1 MVRVRWHRIGQIR
14 RRGTAAAG
22 YAQWL
27 ARTLGSGEQQSWLAG
42 FLVRIADLLIA
53 QKVREQMAAI
63 GQRPHQAGG
72 RWQREKRLLGFR
84 AMLIK
89 VHRCRFSNVIRR

>member
-42 FLVRIADLLIA
+42 FLVRIADLIIA
-53 QKVREQMAAI
+53 QKVPEQMAPPSSCPTRRAA
-63 GQRPHQAGG
+63 AGSVKSAC
-72 RWQREKRLLGFR
+72 W
-84 AMLIK
+84 A
-89 VHRCRFSNVIRR
+89 